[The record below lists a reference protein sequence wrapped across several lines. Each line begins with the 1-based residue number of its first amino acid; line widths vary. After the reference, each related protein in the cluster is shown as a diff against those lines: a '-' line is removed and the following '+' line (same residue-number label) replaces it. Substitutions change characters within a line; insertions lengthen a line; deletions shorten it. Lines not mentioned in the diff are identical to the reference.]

1 MLHSASDLSLYP
13 SADPVVQANVEV
25 TFLYSIPVD
34 VEEIRLDF
42 VQFSLHF
49 VIGFQSVASA
59 HRLEN

>member
-1 MLHSASDLSLYP
+1 MHESASDLSLYP
-13 SADPVVQANVEV
+13 SANPVVQADIEI

-42 VQFSLHF
+42 VQLSLHF
-49 VIGFQSVASA
+49 IVGLQSVASA